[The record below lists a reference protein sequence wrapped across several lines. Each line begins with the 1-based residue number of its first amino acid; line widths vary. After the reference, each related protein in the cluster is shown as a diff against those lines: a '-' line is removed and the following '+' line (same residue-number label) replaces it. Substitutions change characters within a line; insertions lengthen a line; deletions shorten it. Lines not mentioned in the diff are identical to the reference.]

1 MRRRRLENND
11 GRILHK
17 AMPRC
22 KREQTQMTITI
33 DRTHFTPLAS
43 LAGGL
48 YLLGAGRIAGIAGIV
63 GTALQ
68 SLRTRPSNAAP
79 AWWFIAGFCPGPAG
93 LFVVAMLAGMLLH
106 DNARVRRRRKVAPA

>member
-1 MRRRRLENND
+1 
-11 GRILHK
+11 
-17 AMPRC
+17 MPRC

-48 YLLGAGRIAGIAGIV
+48 YLLGA
-63 GTALQ
+63 
-68 SLRTRPSNAAP
+68 
-79 AWWFIAGFCPGPAG
+79 AGFCPGPALVAPASGSGAAG